1 LSVRVLGLRP
11 APLRWDNA
19 AFMVGGKKDQKVA
32 VVSCWICLLSA
43 VQFQA
48 QRSALSSHFMVAA
61 GLGGVDA
68 QQELAF

>member
-1 LSVRVLGLRP
+1 
-11 APLRWDNA
+11 
-19 AFMVGGKKDQKVA
+19 MVGGKKDQKVA